1 MFLKKL
7 LEIVSFCLVVGF
19 KKVGSKL
26 RPFKSGACRFSP
38 WICEG
43 HYLSEWYITIMYG
56 YLRFTKQIE
65 SQLFDG
71 KIFCFDVPIE

>member
-38 WICEG
+38 
-43 HYLSEWYITIMYG
+43 
-56 YLRFTKQIE
+56 
-65 SQLFDG
+65 
-71 KIFCFDVPIE
+71 